1 MNKNRQK
8 NNLTRRNLLTLGTS
22 LLGTTLLGT
31 TSKVALAKAPFLGT
45 YSSTFFRFKLAEF
58 EITTIS
64 DGEAVIKTAHP
75 IFGANAKKEEVN
87 KVLKSNLLP
96 ENIFNPFFTP
106 TIINT
111 GKEVI
116 LFDTGNGDDGFA
128 GRPHA
133 GNLVKQLA
141 VAGFKPEEIDIVVL
155 SHGHSDHIGGL
166 EYLTLKNRYF
176 GQPKGKPR
184 LTMIIPDEYRTV
196 LWDESLKG
204 GLRYNELGKYENE
217 MTFESYF
224 DYVTPTLVEKNA
236 RIKHQINFK
245 GIELE
250 FFHTN
255 HIPGQAVKT
264 EDAFI
269 TYGLL
274 IDGKVFFS
282 GDTKFDKELVEE
294 YKDKADYLFHDCSF
308 FPNPV
313 HADIDSLRTFP
324 EDLRKRIV
332 LMHYGDDYANHDYSD
347 FHGLAEPGVR
357 YIFD

>member
-1 MNKNRQK
+1 MKKIKIEDKLSLRNEGKLEIVFIGSGTAFSESLG
-8 NNLTRRNLLTLGTS
+8 NNNIIIIKGDTHILVDFGLT
-22 LLGTTLLGT
+22 
-31 TSKVALAKAPFLGT
+31 APFALKPVTG
-45 YSSTFFRFKLAEF
+45 LDILDIE
-58 EITTIS
+58 
-64 DGEAVIKTAHP
+64 
-75 IFGANAKKEEVN
+75 N
-87 KVLKSNLLP
+87 VL
-96 ENIFNPFFTP
+96 P
-106 TIINT
+106 T
-111 GKEVI
+111 
-116 LFDTGNGDDGFA
+116 
-128 GRPHA
+128 H
-133 GNLVKQLA
+133 
-141 VAGFKPEEIDIVVL
+141 
-155 SHGHSDHIGGL
+155 SHSDHIGGL

-224 DYVTPTLVEKNA
+224 DYVTPTLVEKNG
-236 RIKHQINFK
+236 RIKHQIIFK

-313 HADIDSLRTFP
+313 HADIDSLRTLP
-324 EDLRKRIV
+324 EDLKKKII
-332 LMHYGDDYANHDYSD
+332 LMHYGDDYANHDHSD

>member
-1 MNKNRQK
+1 MKKLKIEDTLSLKNDGK
-8 NNLTRRNLLTLGTS
+8 LEIVFIGSGTAFSETLGNNNIIIIKGDTHI
-22 LLGTTLLGT
+22 LVDFGLT
-31 TSKVALAKAPFLGT
+31 APFALKPVTG
-45 YSSTFFRFKLAEF
+45 LDILDIE
-58 EITTIS
+58 
-64 DGEAVIKTAHP
+64 
-75 IFGANAKKEEVN
+75 N
-87 KVLKSNLLP
+87 VL
-96 ENIFNPFFTP
+96 P
-106 TIINT
+106 T
-111 GKEVI
+111 
-116 LFDTGNGDDGFA
+116 
-128 GRPHA
+128 H
-133 GNLVKQLA
+133 
-141 VAGFKPEEIDIVVL
+141 
-155 SHGHSDHIGGL
+155 SHSDHIGGL

-196 LWDESLKG
+196 LWEESLKG

-224 DYVTPTLVEKNA
+224 DYVTPNITHENG
-236 RIKHQINFK
+236 RIKHHINFK
-245 GIELE
+245 GIDLE

-282 GDTKFDKELVEE
+282 GDTKFDDELIAE
-294 YKDKADYLFHDCSF
+294 YEHKADYLFHDCSF

-313 HADIDSLRTFP
+313 HADIDSLRTLS
-324 EDLRKRIV
+324 EELRKRIV
-332 LMHYGDDYANHDYSD
+332 LMHYGDDYENHDYSD
-347 FHGLAEPGVR
+347 FHSLAEPGVR

>member
-45 YSSTFFRFKLAEF
+45 YSSTFFRFKLGEF

-155 SHGHSDHIGGL
+155 SHGHSDHIGGV
-166 EYLTLKNRYF
+166 K
-176 GQPKGKPR
+176 
-184 LTMIIPDEYRTV
+184 
-196 LWDESLKG
+196 
-204 GLRYNELGKYENE
+204 
-217 MTFESYF
+217 
-224 DYVTPTLVEKNA
+224 EK
-236 RIKHQINFK
+236 
-245 GIELE
+245 
-250 FFHTN
+250 
-255 HIPGQAVKT
+255 
-264 EDAFI
+264 
-269 TYGLL
+269 
-274 IDGKVFFS
+274 
-282 GDTKFDKELVEE
+282 DKEVFTNATYVISEIEFDFWNNKNNLSKGLEKFSKVYDNATNGIKE
-294 YKDKADYLFHDCSF
+294 KFKTIKSGQDVVTGVKAIATHGHTPGHLSFHIESKGQQTLILNDCAHHHVLSLAHPEWHF
-308 FPNPV
+308 AF
-313 HADIDSLRTFP
+313 DIDKEQGAKT
-324 EDLRKRIV
+324 RK
-332 LMHYGDDYANHDYSD
+332 N
-347 FHGLAEPGVR
+347 
-357 YIFD
+357 IFDMCSKDQIPVIGFHMPYPSVGYIEARKVGGYRWVPHSYQLQ